1 MLDPSDS
8 WNHHKDN
15 HNKDNKDS
23 MFLGNESCKDDTCMI
38 QRAITRIKP
47 NMIIDGIFRFPR
59 SKRILLKQVCL
70 CVTHQNLGPDLK
82 DPKPTTK
89 CDDNKTADPWA
100 EVLHYSNG
108 EATDQLLVRRH
119 KKLRSGPTLLRK
131 SELCGLVKMAT
142 DI

>member
-1 MLDPSDS
+1 MTK
-8 WNHHKDN
+8 WARTK
-15 HNKDNKDS
+15 NKTT
-23 MFLGNESCKDDTCMI
+23 MVDDD
-38 QRAITRIKP
+38 RPRIPRREQGLKSYCYILVKP
-47 NMIIDGIFRFPR
+47 ACPY
-59 SKRILLKQVCL
+59 
-70 CVTHQNLGPDLK
+70 VTQQKLSPDLK

-100 EVLHYSNG
+100 EVLPYSNG
-108 EATDQLLVRRH
+108 EATDQLLARKH